1 MKEHLTFRDK
11 DMIVMKLLHYFI
23 TEKGYNPIILRGVE
37 NEIWLENMDAPYRI
51 VRIMTGYIHNNT
63 QYETD
68 LFKTK
73 RILHQIKLKTLSFK
87 VKTLSIFTDLS
98 EYVDVKKDDS
108 IDCVVVKDEKDIV
121 ESKEI
126 LDVFSDIDKKLV
138 KKGAD
143 IDLFT
148 RITSDLNI
156 ANKKRAKEA
165 EELFKSTNPIITY
178 VLIGLN
184 ILMFVLMYIF
194 GSGSE
199 HIGTLLKFGAL
210 SKYHIIMN
218 NEYYRI
224 FTSAFLHIGF
234 LHLFLNLYALKVMGT
249 QVENYFGKTKYL
261 IIYFVSILI
270 SSLLSLVIVPTEII
284 SAGASG
290 AIFGLF
296 GALLYFGYNYRA
308 YFGNVILKQLL
319 PIIVINLVVGF
330 VSQGVNNAAH
340 VGGLLGGF
348 LISYV
353 TGLKG
358 KSSKNERINGIISL
372 VVLVGIL
379 VYLVFFKSI

>member
-165 EELFKSTNPIITY
+165 EELFKSTKPIITY

-210 SKYHIIMN
+210 SKYHVIMN

-348 LISYV
+348 LISYA

>member
-1 MKEHLTFRDK
+1 MKEQLTFRDK

-37 NEIWLENMDAPYRI
+37 NEIWLENMEGPYRI

-98 EYVDVKKDDS
+98 EYVDFMKDDS
-108 IDCVVVKDEKDIV
+108 IDCVIVKDEKDIV
-121 ESKEI
+121 KSKEI
-126 LDVFSDIDKKLV
+126 VSAFTDIDKKLV
-138 KKGAD
+138 KREPD
-143 IDLFT
+143 VELFT
-148 RITSDLNI
+148 RITSDLNM

-165 EELFKSTNPIITY
+165 EELFRNKKPIVTY
-178 VLIGLN
+178 ILIGINL
-184 ILMFVLMYIF
+184 LMFILMYIF
-194 GSGSE
+194 GAGSE

-210 SKYHIIMN
+210 AKPHILIN
-218 NEYYRI
+218 HEYYRI

-234 LHLFLNLYALKVMGT
+234 LHLLFNLYALNAMGT
-249 QVENYFGKTKYL
+249 QVENYFGKKKYL

-270 SSLLSLVIVPTEII
+270 SSLLSLVITPMEVI

-319 PIIVINLVVGF
+319 PIIAVNLVIGF
-330 VSQGVNNAAH
+330 MSQGINNAAH
-340 VGGLLGGF
+340 IGGLIGGI
-348 LISYV
+348 LVSYA

-358 KSSKNERINGIISL
+358 KSSKSERTSGIITIVIL
-372 VVLVGIL
+372 IAVLV
-379 VYLVFFKSI
+379 YFVFFKPL